1 MPRHST
7 QTLAEPHY
15 HGHYELGIL
24 AQDVRRYRM
33 AIARYR
39 REIALTNFYKA
50 HYNLGTILQ
59 ERKRYAEALKE
70 YKEAVRKCPRFVAAH
85 NNMGIIYTGLKQYH
99 RAIQAFSRAILI
111 DKTNALFFF
120 NLGFTYATAGQY
132 PKAVT
137 TLRKA
142 LALEPRHSG
151 AMGLLGGVLIE
162 EGILLAEGISL
173 LRRARKAAPG
183 DPQDLACLAVGY
195 LKQGRFARAS
205 RLARRAKAL
214 APNDQFVLE
223 QVRRV
228 SRAMPCGSG

>member
-120 NLGFTYATAGQY
+120 NGLINFRNQIIDLPFRRTNFNC
-132 PKAVT
+132 
-137 TLRKA
+137 RINN
-142 LALEPRHSG
+142 SG
-151 AMGLLGGVLIE
+151 RPNQLFYNIIMSKFYFI
-162 EGILLAEGISL
+162 
-173 LRRARKAAPG
+173 
-183 DPQDLACLAVGY
+183 
-195 LKQGRFARAS
+195 FS
-205 RLARRAKAL
+205 RS
-214 APNDQFVLE
+214 
-223 QVRRV
+223 
-228 SRAMPCGSG
+228 SR